1 MKHATVHQ
9 VWFSIALMAAASAV
23 LSQAQVPL
31 DQPTYVK
38 QERLVE
44 SGGPD
49 AVEKAA
55 FLFFREIAQMEEMK
69 ADSAVPRL
77 RGILKLDEMAAKRY
91 LEYIQGAVSN
101 HDQLS
106 RSMINEICRNRNS
119 LTTPEALSAAMKTME
134 VHLEAREVQL
144 VKESELVL
152 SAADKFVADT
162 YVSTKILPNL
172 TLSRTDFYKRMKETG
187 ELPEILLRRLCDGS
201 IS

>member
-44 SGGPD
+44 SGDPD

-134 VHLEAREVQL
+134 VHLEARE
-144 VKESELVL
+144 
-152 SAADKFVADT
+152 
-162 YVSTKILPNL
+162 
-172 TLSRTDFYKRMKETG
+172 
-187 ELPEILLRRLCDGS
+187 
-201 IS
+201 